1 MSYHRNDEALREAI
15 ETHSV
20 EGMEVVV
27 PIFNEAVIVSQGAT
41 GPVRHV
47 TEAAVRLGNPMV
59 YYKVKAKKPVDF
71 ETWLEKKNSPRG
83 ADPKIRR
90 TLSGWKDLF
99 QGKLPLIPD
108 YMMVKLESGEA
119 LSPADVEYDSL
130 VQRGCINVDGKVSCY
145 TFWQNEV
152 HINPRQLKRGELV
165 EYEYGHGEEHATYQG
180 SIVGFTKDKKVAY
193 LELFTPLPYL
203 ELPDSLS
210 SEDIQ
215 KSFYPEATY
224 ALGYGTFEA
233 FEIAAEESG
242 ENLIPPGKWDTE
254 VVKDRRIYT
263 LKEFLPLTVIEDLC
277 KAAYGD
283 EPHCVWQSLI
293 VYVVPIRLY
302 DVTYSGIW
310 HPLPKNAVQIDAVI
324 SYEEEG
330 EE

>member
-1 MSYHRNDEALREAI
+1 MSYRRDDEALKEAI

-47 TEAAVRLGNPMV
+47 TEAAVRLGNPLV

-71 ETWLEKKNSPRG
+71 EHWIVNRAPRG
-83 ADPKIRR
+83 ADPKIAR
-90 TLSGWKDLF
+90 TLSGWRELYLD
-99 QGKLPLIPD
+99 KLPPIPD
-108 YMMVKLESGEA
+108 YLMAKLESGGA
-119 LSPADVEYDSL
+119 LSFADVEYDSL
-130 VQRGCINVDGKVSCY
+130 VQRGCIDPEGKVSCY

-165 EYEYGHGEEHATYQG
+165 EYEYGRGEDHTLYQG
-180 SIVGFTKDKKVAY
+180 SIVGFTKDKRVAY

-242 ENLIPPGKWDTE
+242 ENLIPPGKWDNE
-254 VVKDRRIYT
+254 SARDRRIYT

-302 DVTYSGIW
+302 DVTYSGRW